1 MRKQRIVNMKIII
14 TEEQYNKLI
23 LKEDRN
29 YEYFKRRLDSML
41 DFAMK
46 PIETD
51 LYGDTFCSNFSAYFN
66 GLMSNLVGHMI
77 NHYKVD
83 EKYSITDFMFGITY
97 EKFSVSYNH
106 TSLIFNKI
114 RKSLIILLIQHI
126 V

>member
-83 EKYSITDFMFGITY
+83 GKYSITDFMFGITY
-97 EKFSVSYNH
+97 EKFRNMLLDKH
-106 TSLIFNKI
+106 GERI
-114 RKSLIILLIQHI
+114 REYYLSKSQNC
-126 V
+126 